1 MKEVYS
7 DIFLIEEKGRFGP
20 SENIYVL
27 AGGDGLIF
35 DAGYGNKSSVK
46 QFLKSFKHIEE
57 KFKRQNLNF
66 KITRITISHGHSDH
80 FSGLTSI
87 SKKLDLRV
95 LLTER
100 IANIISD
107 ESSFKKSFQ
116 ADEYEGYLKIRR
128 KFVRKVWNFIRNK
141 GERMVYK
148 RVFGLSYLRNPDEII
163 EENSGITINEES
175 WRIFS
180 SPGHSP
186 DHISLYNKE
195 KGVLFA
201 GDNVLNMRSTWLG
214 PPESNMTDYLNT
226 IQNYQKLPN
235 LKLILPAH
243 GDIIEKPQETLNA
256 ILERMKER
264 EELILHA
271 INTHSE
277 KGISPKSIMKMVY
290 PKRKGI
296 IHMIGRGWVAITL
309 KMLET
314 QNMIKRKVK
323 KRKVLFFPVKKI

>member
-1 MKEVYS
+1 
-7 DIFLIEEKGRFGP
+7 
-20 SENIYVL
+20 
-27 AGGDGLIF
+27 
-35 DAGYGNKSSVK
+35 
-46 QFLKSFKHIEE
+46 
-57 KFKRQNLNF
+57 
-66 KITRITISHGHSDH
+66 
-80 FSGLTSI
+80 
-87 SKKLDLRV
+87 
-95 LLTER
+95 
-100 IANIISD
+100 ANIISD

-163 EENSGITINEES
+163 EENSGITINEEP

-264 EELILHA
+264 EESILHT

-314 QNMIKRKVK
+314 QNMVERKVK